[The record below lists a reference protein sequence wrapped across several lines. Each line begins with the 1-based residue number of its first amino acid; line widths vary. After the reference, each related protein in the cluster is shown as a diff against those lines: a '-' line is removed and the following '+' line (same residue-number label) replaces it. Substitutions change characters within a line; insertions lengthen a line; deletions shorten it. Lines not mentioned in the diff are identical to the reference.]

1 MFNRIQLDLKTPEAE
16 STPQGRFYRTPEGK
30 LYPSVTTVMSY
41 HTKEAIKAWRER
53 VGEEE
58 ANKIS
63 NQSATRG
70 TKIHDLCENVLL
82 NNDIDTSNLSLLDKQ
97 MWDRF
102 HPVVLD
108 PLILNN
114 IHALEDP
121 LYSDHLRMAGR
132 VDCIAEWEGKLSVI
146 DFKTSRKAK
155 KKEWIDNYFMQC
167 TSYAIMYE
175 EMTGTP
181 VPQIVVAIAVEG
193 EFPQV
198 FVEKRDNYVEKLL
211 NLRLEYER
219 FEKLYANVRFP

>member
-1 MFNRIQLDLKTPEAE
+1 MFTRIPIELPELKASNTPNGRQYE
-16 STPQGRFYRTPEGK
+16 TPDGK
-30 LYPSVTTVMSY
+30 LYPSVTTVMS
-41 HTKEAIKAWRER
+41 HASKESIKAWRER

-63 NQSATRG
+63 NQAATRG

-82 NNDIDTSNLSLLDKQ
+82 NNDIDTNNLSLLDKQ

-102 HPVVLD
+102 CPAVLD

-114 IHALEDP
+114 IHALEDS

-146 DFKTSRKAK
+146 DFKTSRKSK

-167 TSYAIMYE
+167 TSYAIMFE
-175 EMTGTP
+175 EMTGIP

-193 EFPQV
+193 EFPQI

-211 NLRLEYER
+211 NLRLDYER
-219 FEKLYANVRFP
+219 FEKLYANIQFP

>member
-1 MFNRIQLDLKTPEAE
+1 MFKRIAIDLKIPEAE
-16 STPQGRFYRTPEGK
+16 TTGHGRFYRTPEGN
-30 LYPSVTTVMSY
+30 LYPSVTTVMS
-41 HTKEAIKAWRER
+41 HASKESIKAWRER

-63 NQSATRG
+63 NQAATRG

-82 NNDIDTSNLSLLDKQ
+82 NNDIDTNNLSLLDKQ

-102 HPVVLD
+102 CPAVLD

-146 DFKTSRKAK
+146 DFKTSRKSK

-167 TSYAIMYE
+167 TSYAIMFE
-175 EMTGTP
+175 EMTGIP
-181 VPQIVVAIAVEG
+181 VPQIVVAIAVED

-198 FVEKRDNYVEKLL
+198 FVEKRDNYVTKLL
-211 NLRLEYER
+211 DLRLDYER
-219 FEKLYANVRFP
+219 NLKL

>member
-1 MFNRIQLDLKTPEAE
+1 MFNRVEIDLKIPEAE
-16 STPQGRFYRTPEGK
+16 SHPQGRFYRTPEGK

>member
-1 MFNRIQLDLKTPEAE
+1 MFNRVNIDLKIPEAE
-16 STPQGRFYRTPEGK
+16 TTGHGRFYRTPEGN
-30 LYPSVTTVMSY
+30 LYPSVTTVMS
-41 HTKEAIKAWRER
+41 HASKESIRAWRER
-53 VGEEE
+53 VGDEE

-63 NQSATRG
+63 NQAATRG

-102 HPVVLD
+102 RPV
-108 PLILNN
+108 LNN
-114 IHALEDP
+114 IDNIHAIEDP

-146 DFKTSRKAK
+146 DFKTSRKTK

-167 TSYAIMYE
+167 TSYAIMFE
-175 EMTGTP
+175 EMTGIP
-181 VPQIVVAIAVEG
+181 VSQIVVAITVEG

-211 NLRLEYER
+211 DLRLDYER
-219 FEKLYANVRFP
+219 FEKLYASVRFP